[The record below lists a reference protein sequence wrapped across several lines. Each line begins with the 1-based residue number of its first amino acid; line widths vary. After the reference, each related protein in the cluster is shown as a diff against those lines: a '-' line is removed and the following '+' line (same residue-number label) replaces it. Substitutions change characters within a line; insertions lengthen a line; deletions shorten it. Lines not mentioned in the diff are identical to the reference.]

1 MTLNHMRDGVAHDA
15 GRQHL
20 CRYQDQYDNLFYL
33 CKVQCSCVSLLL
45 DAAYCYS
52 SVCLYLSVC
61 PSVCLWLMTLTDNIC
76 VKWKHSFSDCLCHL
90 FFKNV

>member
-33 CKVQCSCVSLLL
+33 CKVQCSCMSLLL

-52 SVCLYLSVC
+52 SVCLSIRLSVAHD
-61 PSVCLWLMTLTDNIC
+61 TDRQ
-76 VKWKHSFSDCLCHL
+76 HLCHYQDQYDNL
-90 FFKNV
+90 FYLCKVLAFQLYY